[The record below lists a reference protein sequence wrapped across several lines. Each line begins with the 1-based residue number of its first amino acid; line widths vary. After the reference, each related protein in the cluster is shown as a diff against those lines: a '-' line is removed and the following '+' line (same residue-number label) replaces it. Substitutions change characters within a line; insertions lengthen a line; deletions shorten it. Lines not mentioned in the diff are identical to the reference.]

1 MDNLYRDFI
10 LEHYR
15 EPHNRGVLEPHD
27 LHFADSNPT
36 CGDEMSITLRLDDS
50 RQRVADVAF
59 DGRGCAISQA
69 SASILT
75 DELRGLTV
83 DELRRIDPRDVV
95 DNLGV
100 PIGPARLKCALLV
113 YKVLQGAAA
122 ATEDLTAGVLFS
134 AKAENDGLVR
144 DELEVARALA
154 VERLRRDAEVAAY
167 AAERVVAGQAALAE
181 VEARREAH
189 EEALAMVA
197 GARAALERALPELQ
211 ADMDRTIEETWGAL
225 DLLVA
230 GPGVD
235 GAVIVDV
242 AGIRVHAAIAP
253 KLQAMLAAARAD
265 GVPLGGWGYRSTQQQ
280 IQLRIAHCG
289 PTPEDIWLKPS
300 SQCSPPTAR
309 PGASMHER
317 GLAVDFHLAGRSI
330 STRDSPGYQWLAANA
345 ATFGF
350 FNLPSEPWH
359 WSVNAQ

>member
-113 YKVLQGAAA
+113 YKVLQGAVQGSAA
-122 ATEDLTAGVLFS
+122 GWPDEAQVL
-134 AKAENDGLVR
+134 
-144 DELEVARALA
+144 
-154 VERLRRDAEVAAY
+154 
-167 AAERVVAGQAALAE
+167 
-181 VEARREAH
+181 
-189 EEALAMVA
+189 A
-197 GARAALERALPELQ
+197 GANE
-211 ADMDRTIEETWGAL
+211 G
-225 DLLVA
+225 
-230 GPGVD
+230 GS
-235 GAVIVDV
+235 
-242 AGIRVHAAIAP
+242 AP
-253 KLQAMLAAARAD
+253 
-265 GVPLGGWGYRSTQQQ
+265 
-280 IQLRIAHCG
+280 
-289 PTPEDIWLKPS
+289 
-300 SQCSPPTAR
+300 
-309 PGASMHER
+309 
-317 GLAVDFHLAGRSI
+317 
-330 STRDSPGYQWLAANA
+330 
-345 ATFGF
+345 
-350 FNLPSEPWH
+350 
-359 WSVNAQ
+359 